1 MVLRS
6 MHPRVRARHFMEA
19 IVMSQQTS
27 IHGVSQGQPE
37 SYRLLSRK
45 LARELTDQEINAVS
59 GGTTSRTRVSA
70 AQEST
75 NIVIVDDADA

>member
-1 MVLRS
+1 
-6 MHPRVRARHFMEA
+6 
-19 IVMSQQTS
+19 MSQQAS
-27 IHGVSQGQPE
+27 IDRVSQDQSE
-37 SYRLLSRK
+37 SYRLLSRT

-70 AQEST
+70 MPEST